1 MTIYVGVVR
10 WINSENENMFVSVQY
25 DRVFEY
31 LKEIHSKQIYQKMW
45 IEIWKD
51 GEYITMEEIDI

>member
-25 DRVFEY
+25 DRVLEY
-31 LKEIHSKQIYQKMW
+31 LKEIHSK
-45 IEIWKD
+45 
-51 GEYITMEEIDI
+51 